1 MSVAS
6 RPVSTG
12 KTRTCPHCKA
22 TILESLSICPGCMH
36 HLRFDSEAAKR
47 QVAAAPAL
55 RVEGIIRH
63 PPLEQ
68 PLEYFVIIAIRNDR
82 GEEVTRQVVN
92 VGALQ
97 AAEKRTFTL
106 SVEVLPPQAPVPT
119 KSTASTG
126 TYKSPISQP
135 TATVRPSTPPPTPT
149 SATAPSTGQAT
160 GGSAA
165 AGGPAGA
172 AAGTPPGGAR
182 PPVSPASQTAPA
194 QGAQPSR
201 GIPPNPSSSPNA
213 PGSYAARPPG
223 AGTVRPPG
231 PNTGRVPGPNT
242 ARAPTTP
249 GNPASGNP
257 MRSPAAGNP
266 TASGNPTGSGNP
278 AASGNPTGLA
288 NPANPGNPAGP
299 GANPASPTDSPA
311 KPTSGYVLK
320 PPSPGGPK
328 RH

>member
-1 MSVAS
+1 MNVAS

-68 PLEYFVIIAIRNDR
+68 PLEYYVIIAIRNDR

-106 SVEVLPPQAPVPT
+106 SVEVLPPAAPVPPKPT
-119 KSTASTG
+119 GATGTFKAPTQSAATVKPNPQAPPTTGSTSSGTSSTG
-126 TYKSPISQP
+126 TY
-135 TATVRPSTPPPTPT
+135 
-149 SATAPSTGQAT
+149 STGASGT
-160 GGSAA
+160 G
-165 AGGPAGA
+165 
-172 AAGTPPGGAR
+172 
-182 PPVSPASQTAPA
+182 
-194 QGAQPSR
+194 
-201 GIPPNPSSSPNA
+201 A
-213 PGSYAARPPG
+213 PGTGAPG
-223 AGTVRPPG
+223 AGASGSGAPG
-231 PNTGRVPGPNT
+231 ASSAGDAAGSPGNVAGSPAGGRGSVPGRGAVGPVK
-242 ARAPTTP
+242 
-249 GNPASGNP
+249 
-257 MRSPAAGNP
+257 
-266 TASGNPTGSGNP
+266 PTGY
-278 AASGNPTGLA
+278 
-288 NPANPGNPAGP
+288 PGG
-299 GANPASPTDSPA
+299 
-311 KPTSGYVLK
+311 LK
-320 PPSPGGPK
+320 PPNPGGPK

>member
-63 PPLEQ
+63 PPNEQ

-97 AAEKRTFTL
+97 AAEKRTFTM
-106 SVEVLPPQAPVPT
+106 SVEVLPPSVPIPPQKQNT
-119 KSTASTG
+119 PISTG
-126 TYKSPISQP
+126 TGTFKSPTIPSQP
-135 TATVRPSTPPPTPT
+135 PQPAPAQAKTVTPPTVPPQAKTITPPTVPPPP
-149 SATAPSTGQAT
+149 AAPKGPAPSSTA
-160 GGSAA
+160 GSAN
-165 AGGPAGA
+165 PA
-172 AAGTPPGGAR
+172 T
-182 PPVSPASQTAPA
+182 SPASQP
-194 QGAQPSR
+194 
-201 GIPPNPSSSPNA
+201 
-213 PGSYAARPPG
+213 
-223 AGTVRPPG
+223 
-231 PNTGRVPGPNT
+231 
-242 ARAPTTP
+242 
-249 GNPASGNP
+249 
-257 MRSPAAGNP
+257 
-266 TASGNPTGSGNP
+266 
-278 AASGNPTGLA
+278 
-288 NPANPGNPAGP
+288 
-299 GANPASPTDSPA
+299 DPA
-311 KPTSGYVLK
+311 KPQSGYVLK

>member
-6 RPVSTG
+6 RPVATG

-63 PPLEQ
+63 PPNEQ

-97 AAEKRTFTL
+97 AAEKRTFTM
-106 SVEVLPPQAPVPT
+106 SVEVLPPSAPVPPQ
-119 KSTASTG
+119 KQNSSTG
-126 TYKSPISQP
+126 TFKTPAIPSPPPQP
-135 TATVRPSTPPPTPT
+135 APAQARTVTPPPAPTPPAAPGAPAASTPPPSRPKGPTP
-149 SATAPSTGQAT
+149 SS
-160 GGSAA
+160 S
-165 AGGPAGA
+165 
-172 AAGTPPGGAR
+172 AGTPG
-182 PPVSPASQTAPA
+182 PA
-194 QGAQPSR
+194 
-201 GIPPNPSSSPNA
+201 NK
-213 PGSYAARPPG
+213 
-223 AGTVRPPG
+223 
-231 PNTGRVPGPNT
+231 
-242 ARAPTTP
+242 
-249 GNPASGNP
+249 
-257 MRSPAAGNP
+257 PAAP
-266 TASGNPTGSGNP
+266 
-278 AASGNPTGLA
+278 
-288 NPANPGNPAGP
+288 NPANPA
-299 GANPASPTDSPA
+299 APA
-311 KPTSGYVLK
+311 KPQSGYVLK